1 MSAARDLFLQVNWLT
16 AHGDKAAVEKLS
28 EAAKLW
34 RLDGQYF
41 SAGIAMSRASDAAW
55 GRPDEMLTAHL
66 AAVKDFEQAIE
77 TNPPDSPAALAAL
90 YKLSQA
96 LGRAARLFEVNTAAA
111 RVRVREINSE
121 LAQRLVTYFSD
132 SEHTGNYLVR
142 GIVITTKLDGE
153 WTLRFPDCEV
163 PLGSELFGEE
173 FVLSL

>member
-77 TNPPDSPAALAAL
+77 TNPPDSPTALARSFYFEKAQVIAPAL
-90 YKLSQA
+90 NISGGGGMLLATAWS
-96 LGRAARLFEVNTAAA
+96 GR
-111 RVRVREINSE
+111 
-121 LAQRLVTYFSD
+121 
-132 SEHTGNYLVR
+132 H
-142 GIVITTKLDGE
+142 
-153 WTLRFPDCEV
+153 
-163 PLGSELFGEE
+163 
-173 FVLSL
+173 